1 MLRHINFRIT
11 EKLQGAFPS
20 AVWRWET
27 AQPLEQAVKGGSAR
41 IRLSGVPDWNFADV
55 LFERS
60 GRIRLE
66 MLSLRPLEEM
76 QKPAKEGPVAD
87 GDPDSVNL
95 QNWYVIPR
103 EVEQVCRHIAQT
115 TGSQNPMRNIMFRG
129 PAGTGKTEG
138 AKAIA
143 AGLGIPYTFLTCS
156 ANTEVFDL
164 LGQVLPKMEADA
176 ALCSGLPSL
185 MDIQMDPA
193 SAYCQMTGEYREDV
207 TENEVLQ
214 KMVELK
220 AQELGDGLNGN
231 SFRYVDTP
239 LVKAMRYGYLVEL
252 QEPAVIANPG
262 VLVGLNSLLDRC
274 ASITLPNGERIQR
287 HPETVVVW

>member
-1 MLRHINFRIT
+1 MNGFKFTDLKCLAMMVLIIMAFCGDAGQYLLMAAALVWRFAKVLELHRSRKKEPPAQKGKAPAKPAAAPAVQPVQASRPVAPVQQPKPAVPRPQLIDPEREGVMLRHINFRIT

-27 AQPLEQAVKGGSAR
+27 AKPLEQAVKGGSAR
-41 IRLSGVPDWNFADV
+41 IRLSGVPNWNFADV

-156 ANTEVFDL
+156 TCWARCF
-164 LGQVLPKMEADA
+164 
-176 ALCSGLPSL
+176 PSWRR
-185 MDIQMDPA
+185 MPA
-193 SAYCQMTGEYREDV
+193 FA
-207 TENEVLQ
+207 
-214 KMVELK
+214 
-220 AQELGDGLNGN
+220 
-231 SFRYVDTP
+231 
-239 LVKAMRYGYLVEL
+239 
-252 QEPAVIANPG
+252 PAFP
-262 VLVGLNSLLDRC
+262 R
-274 ASITLPNGERIQR
+274 
-287 HPETVVVW
+287 